1 MDAMD
6 KREKREELLRWLQT
20 GEPAFLAW
28 YIGNY
33 CHRRILLDLPLLL
46 VDMEDLV
53 HSPSFHYPHLEEVHL
68 HLSLIYLELR
78 EHMEQEKELF
88 LDFTRKKKVPVVRK
102 NKSRNSRP
110 VTVNEILGLLEQE
123 HILIREGWRK
133 INKLCHHYQVP
144 LQDTVLQEIYQ
155 RLSSCEKKIQYCL
168 QLEDRFMKSLK
179 QKGEDEPDL
188 FFS

>member
-6 KREKREELLRWLQT
+6 KRGKREELLRWLQT

-28 YIGNY
+28 YIGQY
-33 CHRRILLDLPLLL
+33 CHRHILLDLPLLL
-46 VDMEDLV
+46 VDIEDLV
-53 HSPSFHYPHLEEVHL
+53 HSPSFRYPHLEEVHL

-88 LDFTRKKKVPVVRK
+88 LDFIRKKKGPLVRENK
-102 NKSRNSRP
+102 NRDSRP

-133 INKLCHHYQVP
+133 INQLCHHYQVP
-144 LQDTVLQEIYQ
+144 LQDSVLQEIYQ
-155 RLSSCEKKIQYCL
+155 RLSSCEKKILYCL

-188 FFS
+188 FLF